1 MKNTKRLTL
10 SAMFIAIGMVLP
22 FFTGQI
28 PEIGNMLLP
37 MHFPVFLC
45 GLICSWKYGLI
56 VGFILPILRSLIFS
70 APIMF
75 PKAVSMAFELA
86 AYGLIVG
93 LINKENKGVL
103 WLYLSLI
110 VSMIGGRIIWGI
122 VQTLLLGTGKFTF
135 MIFIT
140 SGFIEAIPGIILQLI
155 LIPAIMITIK
165 KLKKRENSNG

>member
-1 MKNTKRLTL
+1 MVNTKRLTL

-86 AYGLIVG
+86 AYGLMVG
-93 LINKENKGVL
+93 LIYKENKGVL

-165 KLKKRENSNG
+165 KLRKRESSNG